1 MIMPDLIAI
10 YKLLVRDCASHF
22 TFTAI
27 YLETPLVK
35 YADNAKVQ
43 RILIS
48 LYIFMFPFSFGGF
61 GGV

>member
-1 MIMPDLIAI
+1 MPDLIAI
-10 YKLLVRDCASHF
+10 FKLLVHDCASHF

-27 YLETPLVK
+27 YLQTPLVK

-43 RILIS
+43 RIIIDIPLHFHVPLLIWW
-48 LYIFMFPFSFGGF
+48 F